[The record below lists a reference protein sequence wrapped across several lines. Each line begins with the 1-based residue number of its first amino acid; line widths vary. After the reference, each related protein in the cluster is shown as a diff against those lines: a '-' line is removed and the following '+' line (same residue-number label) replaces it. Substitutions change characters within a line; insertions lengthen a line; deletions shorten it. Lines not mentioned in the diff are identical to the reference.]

1 MRLFFFPSCF
11 TFSWI
16 EVAASSIST
25 SAGTRPL
32 SPFHTSQKAFLCCS
46 SWQSRAGAGIRCCC
60 SLSHGQQGLLLL
72 PTPRWRRWL
81 FQKSPRSPWS
91 GAATAAGSSCCRNRQ
106 PQHRWTERKI
116 KVKKIISGDF
126 QAGAATEGLSNWQ
139 RHSLIWSSQ
148 NAFVVD
154 RES

>member
-1 MRLFFFPSCF
+1 MWLFFFPLLF
-11 TFSWI
+11 HIQLDW
-16 EVAASSIST
+16 SSSFLHLNFCRNST
-25 SAGTRPL
+25 SFT
-32 SPFHTSQKAFLCCS
+32 FHTSQKAFLCCS